1 MKGALLAKGRTA
13 EVYAWGDDGA
23 RVIKL
28 FLPDVDAGLADY
40 ELRVA
45 RAAYTSGAGAPAV
58 YELVEV
64 EGRRG
69 LVYAR
74 VDGQTL
80 FAYWLQRPFRRMAS
94 SARWLAAIHHTMHSA
109 ATDTAGDLPQQ
120 AERLHGK
127 IARAARITAATKARA
142 QAQAQRLAQAS
153 SVPTAVCHGD
163 FHPMNI
169 LIDAHKNVVVIDWMD
184 ATLGSP
190 LEDVGRTVLLMRM
203 AARTAVKGLPQ
214 QIIVRNFT
222 EIYLNAYCGMA
233 NVRRADVLA
242 WLPVL
247 AAARLEEGI
256 REEEDALVQMVEAAF
271 GAQAG

>member
-13 EVYAWGDDGA
+13 EVYAWGEDGT
-23 RVIKL
+23 RVLKL
-28 FLPDVDAGLADY
+28 FLPDVDAGFADY

-58 YELVEV
+58 YDLVEV
-64 EGRRG
+64 DGRRG

-80 FAYWLQRPFRRMAS
+80 FAYWLQRPIRRMAS
-94 SARWLAAIHHTMHSA
+94 SARWMAAIHCKMHSA
-109 ATDTAGDLPQQ
+109 PTTAAGDLPAQK
-120 AERLHGK
+120 ERLHGK
-127 IARAARITAATKARA
+127 INRAARITAATKARA
-142 QAQAQRLAQAS
+142 QAEVRRLAGAS
-153 SVPTAVCHGD
+153 SIPAAICHGD
-163 FHPMNI
+163 FHPLNI
-169 LIDAHKNVVVIDWMD
+169 LIDAQQTPIVIDWMD

-190 LEDVGRTVLLMRM
+190 LADVGRTVLLLRM